1 MLYNDFIFEE
11 GDKVFKILIFLTL
24 TFSALLS
31 QSFTDY
37 QVLMYEDKSNSLT
50 FEDIQNRNDFTP
62 ASNNISTGYS
72 KSNFWLKFEIKN
84 SLSEDKS
91 YFIKFTENFLHE
103 VECYVLSSDGK
114 YLKYRDGV
122 GYFKTGEKNIANK
135 PNYEVK
141 LKREESKTIYIRF
154 FGRYP
159 NYFSFNIFDEKGLS
173 ESILKH
179 DVLYSLYIGAAT
191 ALLLYNLFIFLFNR
205 EKVYLYYVFYVASFL
220 IWQLQLNEYLFFSTY
235 RSSWSYYAAGVFI
248 PFWIA
253 FVMLFTREILEVQ
266 YFSKKLDTIVK
277 YLVYIYFL
285 LAFSSLF
292 FLHTS
297 YIILNALA
305 SFAFPFLLYVG
316 YKSYKNGNK
325 VALFFIVG
333 QISFLSMS
341 TLFSLM
347 ADGYIEYSLLTRHG
361 IVVGSLIEMVLF
373 SIALGYRLKILR
385 DKEHD
390 LLQNLEL
397 KVKERTAQQQNILD
411 VTMEAIGIYENG
423 ILIDVNHAALEM
435 FGYKNEEEI
444 LGKNPLLFISSNSHE
459 LVRKNIERNY
469 LKAYEVTALRG
480 DGTEFPALVK
490 GSSLKIQERVLR
502 VVSVLDYTSIK
513 ANERELI
520 IAKDEAQEATR
531 IKAHFLA
538 NVTHEIRT
546 PMNGIIGLSHILKK
560 TELQPKQLEQV
571 TKIDTAAKNLL
582 NIINDVLDFSKI
594 EAGKLEMNYV
604 SFDINILIENVK
616 HLLDYKAQEKMLKF
630 TLLHVEK
637 QQYFYGDELRLSQV
651 LINLLNNAI
660 KFTNKGEVKLI
671 VEYLE
676 DDVVRF
682 RVVDTGIGISQKEQ
696 AKLFKSFSQADNT
709 TTRKYGGTGL
719 GLSISKELVELMG
732 GKIWIESRE
741 GEGSE
746 FIFEVN
752 LPLRDRS
759 SINPKS
765 SSKISYKSLKPTEG
779 LRVSSDSKPEA
790 LHVELEELFGEL
802 YNALQ
807 TKRPLKCKP
816 IVEEIDKYRL
826 PDAKEDLF
834 RRVKIFLKEYNF
846 KEAIEI
852 LRVDN
857 V

>member
-1 MLYNDFIFEE
+1 M
-11 GDKVFKILIFLTL
+11 FKILIFLTL

-37 QVLMYEDKSNSLT
+37 QVLMYEDKSNSLS
-50 FEDIQNRNDFTP
+50 FEDIQKIDDFTP

-72 KSNFWLKFEIKN
+72 KSDFWLKFEIQN
-84 SLSEDKS
+84 SSSEDKN

-103 VECYVLSSDGK
+103 VECYVLSNDGK
-114 YLKYRDGV
+114 YIKYRDGV
-122 GYFKTGEKNIANK
+122 AYFKEGEENRAIK
-135 PNYEVK
+135 PKYEVK
-141 LKREESKTIYIRF
+141 LQVAESKTIYIRF
-154 FGRYP
+154 FGLYP
-159 NYFSFNIFDEKGLS
+159 NYFSFNIFDEKELY
-173 ESILKH
+173 EYKLKH

-220 IWQLQLNEYLFFSTY
+220 TWQLQLNEYLFFSTY
-235 RSSWSYYAAGVFI
+235 SSSWSYYASGIVI
-248 PFWIA
+248 PLWIA
-253 FVMLFTREILEVQ
+253 FVMLFAREILEVQ
-266 YFSKKLDTIVK
+266 NFSKKLDTIIK
-277 YLVYIYFL
+277 YLIYIYFL

-297 YIILNALA
+297 YVILNALA
-305 SFAFPFLLYVG
+305 SFALPFLLYVG

-325 VALFFIVG
+325 VAVIFIVG

-347 ADGYIEYSLLTRHG
+347 SDGYIEYSLLTRHG
-361 IVVGSLIEMVLF
+361 AVVGSLVEMILF

-385 DKEHD
+385 DKEKD

-423 ILIDVNHAALEM
+423 VLIDFNHSALKM
-435 FGYKNEEEI
+435 FGYKSGEEI
-444 LGKNPLLFISSNSHE
+444 LGTSPFMLISPKSHSI
-459 LVRKNIERNY
+459 VQQNIGKNY
-469 LKAYEVTALRG
+469 LEAYEVIALKA

-490 GSSLKIQERVLR
+490 GSSLEIEDRVLR
-502 VVSVLDYTSIK
+502 VVSLLDYTLIK

-520 IAKDEAQEATR
+520 IAKNEAQEATR

-538 NVTHEIRT
+538 NITHEIRT

-571 TKIDTAAKNLL
+571 TKIDTATKNLL

-594 EAGKLEMNYV
+594 EAGKLEMNYEP
-604 SFDINILIENVK
+604 FDINTLIENVK
-616 HLLDYKAQEKMLKF
+616 HLLEYKAQEKMLKF

-637 QQYFYGDELRLSQV
+637 SQYFYGDELRLSQV

-660 KFTNKGEVKLI
+660 KFTHEGEVKLTL
-671 VEYLE
+671 ERFE

-682 RVVDTGIGISQKEQ
+682 IVKDTGIGISKNDQE
-696 AKLFKSFSQADNT
+696 KLFESFSQVDNT

-732 GKIWIESRE
+732 GKIWIESE
-741 GEGSE
+741 VGVGSE
-746 FIFEVN
+746 FIFEVS
-752 LPLRDRS
+752 LPLSDRS
-759 SINPKS
+759 GINPKLS
-765 SSKISYKSLKPTEG
+765 REISYKSLEVTQDIT
-779 LRVSSDSKPEA
+779 SSSEPKLEA
-790 LHVELEELFGEL
+790 LHVEIEELFLEL
-802 YNALQ
+802 YKAVQ

-816 IVEEIDKYRL
+816 IVQEIDKYKL
-826 PDAKEDLF
+826 PKDKETLF
-834 RRVKIFLKEYNF
+834 KRVKLLLKEYNF
-846 KEAIEI
+846 KEALEI
-852 LRVDN
+852 LRVEN